1 MLDVQPAGVV
11 HTVGVP
17 SRETLEA
24 FASDEFLTG
33 LTFGIGALL
42 LGLVVAYLWRRRYS
56 TPAPIVGLLLTAG
69 VLGGLE
75 TTRGLPA
82 DLWIGLVL
90 LAVAGALYPW
100 ARRVPLLAAVVAIPG
115 AWWVTQVVELPGAL
129 WVPWLLFAWIVLGAP
144 LVTSFD
150 RHFQDRGYGPVL
162 VAISIAGMFVTLP
175 DTEEILVVFG
185 VVAAL
190 VFLAWPKVLGSLGA
204 VGIYPL
210 LGVLAWVIAF
220 DGRGRES
227 AIIGAVAALGF
238 LVVEPLAR
246 WWRGGTLLDRFPK
259 RWWGAPVVG
268 ALHLVVVLLVAR
280 VAGLRETAASATV
293 VAGVVLGVS
302 MIVLAVL
309 GPRTRTNRRQ

>member
-1 MLDVQPAGVV
+1 VLDVQPAGVV

-33 LTFGIGALL
+33 LAYGIGALI
-42 LGLVVAYLWRRRYS
+42 LGLVVAYLWRRRCN
-56 TPAPIVGLLLTAG
+56 TPAPVVGLLLTGGALAG
-69 VLGGLE
+69 LSA
-75 TTRGLPA
+75 TRGLPS

-90 LAVAGALYPW
+90 LAVAGGLYPW

-115 AWWVTQVVELPGAL
+115 AWWVTQVVELPGAR

-185 VVAAL
+185 VAVAL
-190 VFLAWPKVLGSLGA
+190 VFLAWPKVFGSLGA

-220 DGRGRES
+220 GREGTRERHHRGDDVSGTPRGR
-227 AIIGAVAALGF
+227 AAG
-238 LVVEPLAR
+238 
-246 WWRGGTLLDRFPK
+246 
-259 RWWGAPVVG
+259 
-268 ALHLVVVLLVAR
+268 
-280 VAGLRETAASATV
+280 TV
-293 VAGVVLGVS
+293 VARRHTAGSVPAQMVGS
-302 MIVLAVL
+302 ACR
-309 GPRTRTNRRQ
+309 GRSQPRRRTACRPGGWIA